1 MCWQS
6 METAPKTGEIV
17 VGNFDGWPVMMA
29 WMQNVARKEYRES
42 KPARWWQSAKRDYV
56 EVDRESGWRVLMP
69 GRGHGEY
76 FLHGNYGP
84 FEPRQWMRLGPNN

>member
-1 MCWQS
+1 MCWQT

-17 VGNFDGWPVMMA
+17 VGDFGGWPVMMA
-29 WMQNVARKEYRES
+29 WMQNVSRKDYRET
-42 KPARWWQSAKRDYV
+42 KAKRWWQSAKREYV
-56 EVDRESGWRVLMP
+56 EVDRETGWRVLMP

-84 FEPRQWMRLGPNN
+84 FEPRQWMRLGPAR